1 MKLIRELRLIP
12 IVLFATVCLLSLK
25 VLGLIADD
33 RVPLADIDFQ
43 SSSIDKTVRGA
54 ARGIGPDAAPAPPA
68 RRARGSW
75 ASEMFNFP
83 DVTGSIAAEKT
94 TEKGTVKS
102 GDDDKDKGKE
112 KAGEKG
118 DKKDAGRP
126 GATPEQMPAGIGG
139 RLVPLNQGPPVPPG
153 ERALL
158 ERLQERRQE
167 LDTRARELEI
177 RENLL
182 KAAEQQLEI
191 RMGELKELET
201 RLQAASQRKDDSA
214 TLKFK
219 SLVTMYENMR
229 AKDAAKIFNRLE
241 LPVLLDVAAQIN
253 PRRMSDILA
262 QMDPKSAEHLTV
274 ALANRA
280 STTAHPP
287 AQKEL
292 PRIEGKP
299 RS

>member
-43 SSSIDKTVRGA
+43 SSSVDKTVPGA
-54 ARGIGPDAAPAPPA
+54 ARGIGPGPASERTT
-68 RRARGSW
+68 RRAKGSW
-75 ASEMFNFP
+75 AKEMFNFP

-94 TEKGTVKS
+94 TEKNAEEN
-102 GDDDKDKGKE
+102 GDKKDKE

-118 DKKDAGRP
+118 DKKNADKP
-126 GATPEQMPAGIGG
+126 GAPQELMPAGIGG

-158 ERLQERRQE
+158 ERLQERREE

-201 RLQAASQRKDDSA
+201 RLQQASQRKNDSE

-229 AKDAAKIFNRLE
+229 AKDAAKIFDRLD
-241 LPVLLDVAAQIN
+241 LPVLLDVASQIN

-262 QMDPKSAEHLTV
+262 QMDPKSAEQLTV

-280 STTAHPP
+280 NATTDPP
-287 AQKEL
+287 APKEL
-292 PRIEGKP
+292 PKIEGKP

>member
-43 SSSIDKTVRGA
+43 SSSIDKTVRGTG
-54 ARGIGPDAAPAPPA
+54 RGIGVDPAPAPPTG
-68 RRARGSW
+68 RAKGSW
-75 ASEMFNFP
+75 ATEMFNFP
-83 DVTGSIAAEKT
+83 DVTGSVPAAKPPEKDAD
-94 TEKGTVKS
+94 KG
-102 GDDDKDKGKE
+102 GDNDKDRGKE

-118 DKKDAGRP
+118 DKKDAGKP
-126 GATPEQMPAGIGG
+126 GATPEQIAAGIGG

-158 ERLQERRQE
+158 ERLQERREE

-201 RLQAASQRKDDSA
+201 RLQQASQRKDDSGA
-214 TLKFK
+214 LRFK

-229 AKDAAKIFNRLE
+229 AKDAAKIFDRLE
-241 LPVLLDVAAQIN
+241 LAVLLDVASQIN

-262 QMDPKSAEHLTV
+262 QMDPKSAEQLTV

-280 STTAHPP
+280 NTTAHPP
-287 AQKEL
+287 EPKEL

>member
-33 RVPLADIDFQ
+33 RVPLADIDFR
-43 SSSIDKTVRGA
+43 SSSIDKTVRGP
-54 ARGIGPDAAPAPPA
+54 ARGIGPDPASAPTA
-68 RRARGSW
+68 RRAKGSW

-83 DVTGSIAAEKT
+83 DFTGAIGADKKAEKST
-94 TEKGTVKS
+94 AKG
-102 GDDDKDKGKE
+102 GDIDKDKDKE
-112 KAGEKG
+112 KAGDKG
-118 DKKDAGRP
+118 NEPSAGKP
-126 GATPEQMPAGIGG
+126 GVTPQPATPGIGG

-158 ERLQERRQE
+158 ERLQERREE

-201 RLQAASQRKDDSA
+201 RVQAASQRKDDSEA
-214 TLKFK
+214 LKFK

-229 AKDAAKIFNRLE
+229 AKDAAKIFDRLE
-241 LPVLLDVAAQIN
+241 LPVLLDVASQIN

-262 QMDPKSAEHLTV
+262 QMDPKSAEELTV

-280 STTAHPP
+280 NAVVPP
-287 AQKEL
+287 PEPKEL
-292 PRIEGKP
+292 PKIEGKLKP
-299 RS
+299 